1 MISEIARIA
10 ARRRLAVWTARAA
23 DSARPQRERLLRWV
37 ARARSTAFGRQHHF
51 SRVRGVAEYQRAVPL
66 RGYDGFEEYWRQARE
81 GGKDVTWPG
90 RIDHWAISSGTTSG
104 EKYLPVSRDT
114 IRTNRGGG
122 FDSLVPVLVKRGAR
136 PFDGKLLFL
145 GGSTALRRQGPS
157 WIGDNTGI
165 MARHVPALLRR
176 FHAPGYEVAAEPR
189 WDVKVQAAAR
199 ATLREDV
206 RVLAGV
212 PSWLLLFADEVLR
225 EARAAGRP
233 CRTLAELWPNLTA
246 VVHGGVAFEPYR
258 ARFAEVAG
266 TDLTYVD
273 TYSAS
278 EGGMLAVQTEAS
290 GEGML
295 PVVDRGAFFE
305 FIPSRELGGAEPS
318 RLLLHEVETDVD
330 YAVALTTN
338 SGIWSYLVGDVVRF
352 VSLAP
357 PRLVFAGRT
366 AHTLNAFGEHVS
378 GGEIDRAVA
387 AAARE
392 LDLVMGEHAVAVA
405 FPDAR
410 SPRGR
415 HVYYIELD
423 GGALDAR
430 PGIEGKLAER
440 IDARISEGNED
451 YTSHRAGGFGLD
463 APLVKPVPAGTFYRW
478 MAARGKLGG
487 QHKVPRVLTPALER
501 ELIEEAAR

>member
-1 MISEIARIA
+1 
-10 ARRRLAVWTARAA
+10 
-23 DSARPQRERLLRWV
+23 
-37 ARARSTAFGRQHHF
+37 
-51 SRVRGVAEYQRAVPL
+51 
-66 RGYDGFEEYWRQARE
+66 
-81 GGKDVTWPG
+81 
-90 RIDHWAISSGTTSG
+90 
-104 EKYLPVSRDT
+104 
-114 IRTNRGGG
+114 
-122 FDSLVPVLVKRGAR
+122 
-136 PFDGKLLFL
+136 
-145 GGSTALRRQGPS
+145 
-157 WIGDNTGI
+157 
-165 MARHVPALLRR
+165 
-176 FHAPGYEVAAEPR
+176 
-189 WDVKVQAAAR
+189 
-199 ATLREDV
+199 
-206 RVLAGV
+206 
-212 PSWLLLFADEVLR
+212 
-225 EARAAGRP
+225 
-233 CRTLAELWPNLTA
+233 LTA

-266 TDLTYVD
+266 KDLTYVD

-290 GEGML
+290 CEGML

-305 FIPSRELGGAEPS
+305 FIPPRELGGAEPS

-392 LDLVMGEHAVAVA
+392 LELVMGEHAVAVA

-423 GGALDAR
+423 GGALAAR
-430 PGIEGKLAER
+430 PGIERRLAER